1 MRFSYY
7 FSVVILFVSALLIIN
22 SNNNVRLY
30 SEREY
35 KDMLEHTDIRVDGL
49 RFNILHYMLDNSSR
63 LIISETLSGMV
74 IRTSL
79 HGYFLIPFHTYKTSN
94 TGTLQSIGAVFS
106 VCAYHTNNNNIVFFD
121 GSRAALSDNNK
132 IIIPPTIFLGQKK
145 HNKHPGN
152 DSNLLIV
159 FYVQIMPDDF
169 VMQLHRF

>member
-7 FSVVILFVSALLIIN
+7 FFVVILFVSALLIIN

-35 KDMLEHTDIRVDGL
+35 KDMLEHTDIRIDGL

-106 VCAYHTNNNNIVFFD
+106 VCAYHTNNNNIVF
-121 GSRAALSDNNK
+121 LMV
-132 IIIPPTIFLGQKK
+132 
-145 HNKHPGN
+145 PG
-152 DSNLLIV
+152 LH
-159 FYVQIMPDDF
+159 YQITTK
-169 VMQLHRF
+169 

>member
-35 KDMLEHTDIRVDGL
+35 KDMLEHTDIRIDGL

-145 HNKHPGN
+145 HNKHPAWIN
-152 DSNLLIV
+152 EMNKNTPAVRVVD
-159 FYVQIMPDDF
+159 Y
-169 VMQLHRF
+169 